1 MASTNQSPFYQKA
14 EAKFL
19 SAQNP
24 EDKIE
29 ALKEMIRECPKHK
42 SSEKMLANLK
52 TRYKKLRGQLTRS
65 KKLGKSSKVG
75 IKKEDMQATIIG
87 FANVGKSSLL
97 SVLTNAKPKISPENS
112 EIPYTKKPEIGMINY
127 SSGTQ
132 IQLIEI
138 PSLNSEFYDR
148 GIVNTADVLLIMVTN
163 LEQINKIKKELNKS
177 KGKQI
182 IVFNKIDL
190 FNEQEKRKI
199 RATLQSKK
207 HNFVLISTKTKE
219 GLEELK
225 SEVFQNFDKIRIY
238 TKEPGKEKS
247 NKPIIMEQDS
257 TVRDI
262 AEKILTGFS
271 DKIKVTKIWGPSSKF
286 SGQIVGL
293 KHKLKDLDVVEF
305 KTK

>member
-52 TRYKKLRGQLTRS
+52 TRYKKLRGQLTKS

-87 FANVGKSSLL
+87 FANAGKSSLL

-112 EIPYTKKPEIGMINY
+112 EISYTKKPGIGMINY

-148 GIVNTADVLLIMVTN
+148 GIVNSAYVLLIMVTN
-163 LEQINKIKKELNKS
+163 LKQNK
-177 KGKQI
+177 
-182 IVFNKIDL
+182 
-190 FNEQEKRKI
+190 
-199 RATLQSKK
+199 
-207 HNFVLISTKTKE
+207 
-219 GLEELK
+219 
-225 SEVFQNFDKIRIY
+225 
-238 TKEPGKEKS
+238 
-247 NKPIIMEQDS
+247 
-257 TVRDI
+257 
-262 AEKILTGFS
+262 
-271 DKIKVTKIWGPSSKF
+271 
-286 SGQIVGL
+286 
-293 KHKLKDLDVVEF
+293 
-305 KTK
+305 